1 MTRGVHF
8 GELHADS
15 PRRNCTMRQK
25 LLELLRQDDGQ
36 TAAQYA
42 TTLSFITFVCL
53 TAFALVAATSYL
65 T

>member
-1 MTRGVHF
+1 
-8 GELHADS
+8 
-15 PRRNCTMRQK
+15 MRQK

-42 TTLSFITFVCL
+42 TTLSFIMFVCL